1 MENSPADPEKLLTL
15 WNEWERG
22 EVTPGRMVANLKTHG
37 LPDIL
42 ERLVQEKKAS
52 EG

>member
-1 MENSPADPEKLLTL
+1 MDNLPADPEKLLNY

-22 EVTPGRMVANLKTHG
+22 EVTPGRMVANLKTAG

-42 ERLVQEKKAS
+42 IRLVEEKKAAA
-52 EG
+52 G